1 MYNKNIKCYLS
12 VQGSMLI
19 IQFLLRISVPTNIS
33 LSRYETVTRV
43 RTDPGEYW
51 DLKFTFSRTGKSWN
65 QAKVLRSHV
74 NENSCCDNFFF
85 DDLSE

>member
-19 IQFLLRISVPTNIS
+19 IQFLLGISVPANIS

-51 DLKFTFSRTGKSWN
+51 NLKVTFSRPGKSWN
-65 QAKVLRSHV
+65 QA
-74 NENSCCDNFFF
+74 
-85 DDLSE
+85 